1 MPCAATWMDLEIIIL
16 NKVSQIE
23 KDKYHMISLIW
34 GTWFLND
41 MNELIHKT
49 EKDLQIL
56 KQTYGYQR
64 ETWQGGI
71 NQELG
76 VNIHILLYVR

>member
-1 MPCAATWMDLEIIIL
+1 
-16 NKVSQIE
+16 
-23 KDKYHMISLIW
+23 
-34 GTWFLND
+34 

-76 VNIHILLYVR
+76 VNIHTAIYKIDNQQRLTI